1 MAFKERG
8 IRHRFTK
15 LFRPQTISMFGYF
28 IQSTRRMWTYCF
40 TYQNSSERT
49 AAFDDWNHLYNW
61 HQLIKVS
68 VASLPCPGSLAQE
81 DLLTLHS
88 WRGQWAKKA
97 VPGHGAIRS

>member
-1 MAFKERG
+1 MGFKERG
-8 IRHRFTK
+8 IRHRFTQPY
-15 LFRPQTISMFGYF
+15 RPQTIGMVEYF
-28 IQSTRRMWTYCF
+28 IQSALREWTYCF

-49 AAFDDWNHLYNW
+49 AALDDWNRLYNW